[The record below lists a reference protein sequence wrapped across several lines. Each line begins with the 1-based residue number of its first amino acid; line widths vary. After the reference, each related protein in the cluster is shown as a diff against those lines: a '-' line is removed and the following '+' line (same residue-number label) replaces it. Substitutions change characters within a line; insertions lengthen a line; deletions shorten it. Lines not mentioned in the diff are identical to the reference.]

1 MEQAGGSL
9 KDYLRI
15 GEAARYL
22 GVSPNTL
29 RNWSRAG
36 KIKTFRNPV
45 NGYRLFR
52 RVDLEDLLRR
62 IRHSPEDA
70 GRSNQERG

>member
-1 MEQAGGSL
+1 MGRATDSL

-15 GEAARYL
+15 GEAAEYL

-36 KIKTFRNPV
+36 KIKSHRNPI
-45 NGYRLFR
+45 NGYRLFKKS
-52 RVDLEDLLRR
+52 DLETLLLKIKGSGTSR
-62 IRHSPEDA
+62 E
-70 GRSNQERG
+70 

>member
-1 MEQAGGSL
+1 MPRAQESL

-15 GEAARYL
+15 GEAAEFL

-29 RNWSRAG
+29 RNWGRSG
-36 KIKTFRNPV
+36 KIATYRNPV

-52 RVDLEDLLRR
+52 KSDLERLLRQ
-62 IRHSPEDA
+62 IR
-70 GRSNQERG
+70 RSAAASNK